1 MPPQLFIFG
10 VNCPIPV
17 APPSEGNMHFGF
29 VPVSTRTNI
38 LLQLSYTL
46 RSTMSDFSFQVDKN
60 GEDFASNGNPFAKTL
75 LSYFR
80 RRQPLIHAL
89 HVTNHPLRVANHLW
103 SLWVSPSEAKPS
115 SSLGFPESLMLG
127 QRPEKIR
134 G

>member
-1 MPPQLFIFG
+1 
-10 VNCPIPV
+10 
-17 APPSEGNMHFGF
+17 MHFGF

-46 RSTMSDFSFQVDKN
+46 RSTMSDFSFQVYKN

-115 SSLGFPESLMLG
+115 SSLGFQKALCWGRDLKRSEGEM
-127 QRPEKIR
+127 K
-134 G
+134 